1 MKKGLVIFLLAWMS
15 FFEANA
21 QRKFLDAYE
30 KGIVLLDLHSSLGLY
45 RNRNFVTQRIPVF
58 IGGDYGVDKNI
69 SLGAFGGWSQ
79 RTFKDANFPA
89 YDINYYYYGG
99 RMSFHLTE
107 FLREK
112 TVLKFNPKYVDIY
125 GTIWFGRQ
133 VSRQLTF
140 VGSSFIDPGGVTIYG
155 AYAGVRVYTMYSV
168 GVLVEFG
175 AGPFGIFN
183 VGICTKF

>member
-1 MKKGLVIFLLAWMS
+1 MKKGLFILLFVSISS
-15 FFEANA
+15 FELLA
-21 QRKFLDAYE
+21 QRKFFESYE
-30 KGIVLLDLHSSLGLY
+30 KGIILLDLHSSLGLY

-58 IGGDYGVDKNI
+58 IGADYGLDKNI

-79 RTFKDANFPA
+79 RTFKDPNFPA
-89 YDINYYYYGG
+89 YDVNYYYYGG
-99 RMSFHLTE
+99 RVSFHLTE

-112 TVLKFNPKYVDIY
+112 TIIKFNPKYVDIY

-133 VSRQLTF
+133 VARQLSF
-140 VGSSFIDPGGVTIYG
+140 VGSTFIDPGGVSIYG
-155 AYAGVRVYTMYSV
+155 TYAGVRVYTMYSV